1 MSKPIEDILTP
12 KPVARPRIYAY
23 SIDDKAH
30 DGLLKIGQTTRDVK
44 QRIAEQLKTAAI
56 KNYKIELDE
65 SAERDDGTIY
75 SDHEVRAALIRKKFE
90 NTELEWVQCAIRDV
104 KTVLTELR
112 TGQQST
118 GNAVVEHKAQT
129 RFEGFLHTSLLL
141 STTMCDAPGYF
152 REDLVRHLAIAMY
165 SAI

>member
-1 MSKPIEDILTP
+1 MFVFNRAFVAAAGCAFWRSKTGGR
-12 KPVARPRIYAY
+12 VA
-23 SIDDKAH
+23 
-30 DGLLKIGQTTRDVK
+30 
-44 QRIAEQLKTAAI
+44 
-56 KNYKIELDE
+56 
-65 SAERDDGTIY
+65 
-75 SDHEVRAALIRKKFE
+75 VRQPSS
-90 NTELEWVQCAIRDV
+90 V
-104 KTVLTELR
+104 
-112 TGQQST
+112 